1 MRIIANS
8 VWNDGAHAPL
18 SNFQTGMPSIL
29 ALSAR
34 FAEIPEPGN
43 TMTPI
48 GITASIWSLRRNG
61 AALAWRGPA
70 GVKAVW
76 GALRAVAPAAA
87 VRAAALRRAPRGRTH
102 PGCVAGTAVGPP
114 HIARGA
120 VQC

>member
-1 MRIIANS
+1 MRLIANS

-34 FAEIPEPGN
+34 FAEMPEPGN

-61 AALAWRGPA
+61 AALAWRGPLGLEA
-70 GVKAVW
+70 ESGGVPRV
-76 GALRAVAPAAA
+76 GPAAA
-87 VRAAALRRAPRGRTH
+87 ECSAAPPGSPLRRSLAAWVGVALSRPH
-102 PGCVAGTAVGPP
+102 PA
-114 HIARGA
+114 
-120 VQC
+120 

>member
-61 AALAWRGPA
+61 AALAWRGPVGWEGVRGVLA
-70 GVKAVW
+70 G
-76 GALRAVAPAAA
+76 
-87 VRAAALRRAPRGRTH
+87 
-102 PGCVAGTAVGPP
+102 VGPP
-114 HIARGA
+114 AAGGFGARGGA
-120 VQC
+120 PGGWAQQRGLGGACVVPVPYA

>member
-61 AALAWRGPA
+61 AALAWRVPA
-70 GVKAVW
+70 GFEGGL
-76 GALRAVAPAAA
+76 GALRGVAPAAA
-87 VRAAALRRAPRGRTH
+87 GRPAPPRAPPRGRAP
-102 PGCVAGTAVGPP
+102 PGGLAGNPVRPSPLAWGV
-114 HIARGA
+114 
-120 VQC
+120 V

>member
-43 TMTPI
+43 TMAPI
-48 GITASIWSLRRNG
+48 GITASIWSLRGNG
-61 AALAWRGPA
+61 AALAWRGGA
-70 GVKAVW
+70 GVGVGVGGPGRGVR
-76 GALRAVAPAAA
+76 GAGPGS
-87 VRAAALRRAPRGRTH
+87 AALGGGGGAGVHGRGVGRA
-102 PGCVAGTAVGPP
+102 
-114 HIARGA
+114 
-120 VQC
+120 